1 MHRSHPFFTNMP
13 HQTENHKVLRNLNS
27 LEIKVVERVHFMKVE
42 NLRYLNKYF
51 LEKKIKAYI
60 NRE

>member
-51 LEKKIKAYI
+51 LEKK
-60 NRE
+60 